1 MTAPRVRTAALVV
14 AAGEGR
20 RFGGETP
27 KQYRLLAGR
36 PVVARSARA
45 LLDAPEV
52 DGVLVV
58 IHPGHEAHYHAACK
72 GLPLLPPVTGGATR
86 QQSVRLGLE
95 RLAALGAE
103 RVLIHDA
110 ARPLVSAGLIGLTL
124 AALDRH
130 AGAVPALPV
139 TDTLKQAAP
148 SGGQLAV
155 IERTVGR
162 EGLWRVQTPQAFRFD
177 AILTAHRAH
186 ADREATDDAMLI
198 EWEGGTVALVPGE
211 ERNMKITTPEDL
223 TTAERLVGAVTRVG
237 TGFDVHRFGP
247 GSQVILCGVAIAHEA
262 GLVGHSDAD
271 VGLHALT
278 DAILGAIAQGDIG
291 EHFPPSDPQWQGADS
306 ARFLQAAAEEVA
318 KLGGRITAL
327 DVTLIC
333 ERPKIGPHR
342 TAMTARIAAILG
354 IEQGRVSVKAT
365 TTEGLGFTGRGEGIA
380 AQAVATVMLP
390 G

>member
-1 MTAPRVRTAALVV
+1 MTEPRVRTAALVV

-36 PVVARSARA
+36 PVVACSVRA
-45 LLDAPEV
+45 LLDAPGV
-52 DGVLVV
+52 DGVMVV
-58 IHPGHEAHYHAACK
+58 IHPGHEAHYRAACD
-72 GLPLLPPVTGGATR
+72 GLPLLPSVTGGATR

-95 RLAALGAE
+95 RLAAYGTE

-110 ARPLVSAGLIGLTL
+110 ARPLVSAGLIGRAL
-124 AALDRH
+124 AALERH

-139 TDTLKQAAP
+139 TDTLKQAAAGAGEP
-148 SGGQLAV
+148 AV

-162 EGLWRVQTPQAFRFD
+162 AGLWRVQTPQAFRFD
-177 AILTAHRAH
+177 DILAAHRAH

-198 EWEGGTVALVPGE
+198 EWAGGAVALVPGE
-211 ERNMKITTPEDL
+211 ERNMKITGPEDL
-223 TTAERLVGAVTRVG
+223 ITAERLIGGETRVG

-247 GSQVILCGVAIAHEA
+247 GNQVMLCGVAIAHEA

-278 DAILGAIAQGDIG
+278 DAILGAVAKGDIG
-291 EHFPPSDPQWQGADS
+291 EHFPPSDPQWRGADS
-306 ARFLQAAAEEVA
+306 ARFLKAAAEEVA
-318 KLGGRITAL
+318 RLGGRITAL

-342 TAMTARIAAILG
+342 AAMTERIAAIVG
-354 IEQGRVSVKAT
+354 IERARVSVKAT
-365 TTEGLGFTGRGEGIA
+365 TTEGLGFTGRAEGIA